1 MRQSAFLRAR
11 NVSRKVTGLY
21 YAGHSTI
28 PGIGLPMCLISA
40 EILIKAVHGDVS
52 TEPLA
57 EPLRRNTSAASEP
70 PLTAVP

>member
-1 MRQSAFLRAR
+1 
-11 NVSRKVTGLY
+11 
-21 YAGHSTI
+21 
-28 PGIGLPMCLISA
+28 MCLISA

-52 TEPLA
+52 TAPLP